1 MTEDEFFEYWMQQG
15 ERAKRE
21 MRLQERLE
29 RDRIRQAIF
38 QLAIIAGGQD
48 PDELNAHIRVLAK
61 ERDEARREV
70 CAADAAYVRDPDE
83 RKAHMLSYA
92 AKRGWDC
99 FKEAGK

>member
-1 MTEDEFFEYWMQQG
+1 MTQDKFVEYWEQQG
-15 ERAKRE
+15 EQGSRE

-29 RDRIRQAIF
+29 RDRIRRAIF

-48 PDELNAHIRVLAK
+48 PDELNAHLRVLAK

-70 CAADAAYVRDPDE
+70 CAADAAYVRDPNE
-83 RKAHMLSYA
+83 RKAHMLGYA

-99 FKEAGK
+99 FKEVAE